1 MRCFGCQEQLVDL
14 YENDCIFD
22 KFDACFSASGSHVAT
37 GSYANCFRVVS
48 RANGADATL
57 EASRDPQRKR
67 LNTAPSK
74 ACTHPNIAVLSSGC
88 SMFMLLGQQL
98 NLASHLFGSRGGSA

>member
-1 MRCFGCQEQLVDL
+1 MRAQLVDL

-22 KFDACFSASGSHVAT
+22 KFDACFSASGAHMAT

-48 RANGADATL
+48 KGDGANTAL

-67 LNTAPSK
+67 IPAAPAK
-74 ACTHPNIAVLSSGC
+74 VGCPPPRLIQHLPTHSPQG
-88 SMFMLLGQQL
+88 
-98 NLASHLFGSRGGSA
+98 SHLNDGSQSLLSALAAG